1 MTVVAMKEIG
11 EVAISDSR
19 EGGKDYLLRPSL
31 SAMMGLGERVI
42 DRMSDGGGC
51 TLSFTWDSY
60 RSKGAA

>member
-1 MTVVAMKEIG
+1 MKPTIL
-11 EVAISDSR
+11 ISNQTKEELAAFVS
-19 EGGKDYLLRPSL
+19 
-31 SAMMGLGERVI
+31 ERVI